1 MDDSAIMCDEIID
14 VEAKSNNKTKSN
26 EEETKS
32 VPTNFNEKSITMI
45 NILQVKNLTIN
56 SRIFSS
62 KINTSKFSKR
72 KCYC

>member
-32 VPTNFNEKSITMI
+32 VPTNINEKNITMI
-45 NILQVKNLTIN
+45 NI
-56 SRIFSS
+56 
-62 KINTSKFSKR
+62 
-72 KCYC
+72 